1 MRSING
7 RRCFEQSGSALRMH
21 GPTSM
26 VSYHATLLLAFSDG
40 CLPCDTVLYGPER
53 REHYLLPC
61 TSPRS
66 HAIVRALCRPQG
78 SMLALT
84 WVLTVATGVL
94 PEYALSDVKE
104 VGRRNPLAVAFGR
117 VTKVSGSSSPS
128 LWLSPPILA
137 SLVPPLKR
145 YDSPHRYF
153 GVLDRGL
160 NLSCW
165 STDELIDRVRDQD
178 RRGRTGSDQ
187 GSRKGVED
195 KSASRFDVLRFIETF
210 IIRLFLYV
218 KENYDAQL
226 AFQFLDNVNKLWN
239 SGDDFGEENLEA
251 HHVEGAFVDSIL
263 YNSMLFLNCAH

>member
-21 GPTSM
+21 GPTNM
-26 VSYHATLLLAFSDG
+26 VSYLATTLLAFSDG
-40 CLPCDTVLYGPER
+40 CLPCGTVLYGPER

-61 TSPRS
+61 TSPRC

-84 WVLTVATGVL
+84 WVLTVVVGVP

-128 LWLSPPILA
+128 LWLPPPILA

-145 YDSPHRYF
+145 LYAYSCMLR
-153 GVLDRGL
+153 RTMML
-160 NLSCW
+160 NWLSNFW
-165 STDELIDRVRDQD
+165 TINQTRVPEM
-178 RRGRTGSDQ
+178 GW
-187 GSRKGVED
+187 
-195 KSASRFDVLRFIETF
+195 SASQFTLRPLNTSP
-210 IIRLFLYV
+210 Y
-218 KENYDAQL
+218 
-226 AFQFLDNVNKLWN
+226 
-239 SGDDFGEENLEA
+239 A
-251 HHVEGAFVDSIL
+251 HD
-263 YNSMLFLNCAH
+263 